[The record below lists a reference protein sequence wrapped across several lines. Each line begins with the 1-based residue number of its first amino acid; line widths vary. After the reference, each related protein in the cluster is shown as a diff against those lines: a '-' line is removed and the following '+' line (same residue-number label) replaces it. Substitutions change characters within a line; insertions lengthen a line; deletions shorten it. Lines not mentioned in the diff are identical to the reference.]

1 MHHGI
6 LINEIYLGII
16 LINNRHFWNWV
27 LNTLGAVFSSPGK
40 HLEFPDCE
48 WSMVTGWLIC
58 GGFSENGP
66 HQFTYLNARSEVG
79 EIVCKE
85 LDIVAFL
92 EEVCHW
98 GHAQKIKTL
107 LRNFQLA
114 LSASLFLSSLL
125 CSHVHSQLLF
135 QHKAS
140 RHAAMLIATTVVDSA
155 SETLSK
161 SRVKCFLL

>member
-1 MHHGI
+1 MD
-6 LINEIYLGII
+6 NA
-16 LINNRHFWNWV
+16 LINNMHFWNWV
-27 LNTLGAVFSSPGK
+27 LNTLGAVFSHP
-40 HLEFPDCE
+40 EFPGCE
-48 WSMVTGWLIC
+48 WSTVAGRLIC

-66 HQFTYLNARSEVG
+66 HQFTHLNAGSEVG

-85 LDIVAFL
+85 LGVVAFL

-98 GHAQKIKTL
+98 GHARQIKTL

-114 LSASLFLSSLL
+114 LSASVFLSSLP
-125 CSHVHSQLLF
+125 CRHVRSQLLL

-140 RHAAMLIATTVVDSA
+140 LPAAVLIATTVMDSA

-161 SRVKCFLL
+161 PRVKRFLL